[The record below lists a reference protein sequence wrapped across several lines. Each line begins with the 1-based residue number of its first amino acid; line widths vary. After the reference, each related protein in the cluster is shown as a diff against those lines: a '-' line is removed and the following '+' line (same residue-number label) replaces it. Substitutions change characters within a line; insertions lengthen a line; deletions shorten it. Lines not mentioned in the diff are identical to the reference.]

1 MAVRLTQKD
10 KDKLKRINNSVRRK
24 NKQMENYNI
33 DFYMPV
39 LTPTK
44 VKSRKQLNDYLE
56 GARAYTRG
64 YGFKYRQNKYGV
76 VASLSEI
83 AEAKRIAEAVTRER
97 AKRFK
102 EIAPKEF
109 KSRGKGT
116 GSSIMQRKLMSG
128 RRNDDKYSIYDPVKF
143 RFGSFMNRK
152 QLDKR
157 IENLSSQLSPNYIE
171 NKNIELKEN
180 ILKAI
185 QRNWGNKSKKIQAY
199 IKNMSPTEVV
209 DEFMSEDIFDFD
221 YIYDENEIDRQI
233 EIFESTYNIT

>member
-1 MAVRLTQKD
+1 MAVRLTKKD
-10 KDKLKRINNSVRRK
+10 RDKLNRINQSVRRK
-24 NKQMENYNI
+24 NKQMENYGI
-33 DFYMPV
+33 DLYMPV
-39 LTPTK
+39 LTSNK
-44 VKSRKQLNDYLE
+44 VTSRKQLNDYLE
-56 GARAYTRG
+56 GARTYTRG

-83 AEAKRIAEAVTRER
+83 AEAKRIAQAVTRER

-109 KSRGKGT
+109 RSRGKGT

-157 IENLSSQLSPNYIE
+157 IENLSSQLAPDYIDK
-171 NKNIELKEN
+171 KNEDLKNN

-185 QRNWGNKSKKIQAY
+185 ERNWGAKSKSIQDY
-199 IKNMSPTEVV
+199 IKNMSPDKVV

-233 EIFESTYNIT
+233 EIFKATYNIT